1 MSQLIILTGMS
12 GAGKSTAMLLFEEL
26 HLRCIENPPVELF
39 TSLFE
44 LIYKE
49 SESETTVVSV
59 NLLNAMKAV
68 KAAKAISGL
77 KFELV
82 CLVASV
88 QDLLSRYKLTRHLHP
103 LQAEGYTLTRA
114 IDLDLSLV
122 ESIKPNIDTLIDSSH
137 LTSKN
142 FRQKLMA
149 RFSSITHKS
158 MTVSLVTFG
167 FKHGVPLDAD
177 SVFDV
182 RAIPNPFY
190 EDSLRALSGLDQA
203 VTTFVTTQ
211 PSYQTLFQSALTHI
225 KSYLH
230 LLIQEGR
237 PSYEIAIG
245 CTGGR
250 HRSVV
255 FAIALADA
263 LTASMDV
270 GVVITHR
277 DIEKMNEAE

>member
-1 MSQLIILTGMS
+1 MSHLIILTGMS

-26 HLRCIENPPVELF
+26 KLRCIENPPVELF

-44 LIYKE
+44 LIHNE
-49 SESETTVVSV
+49 NEAETTVVSV

-68 KAAKAISGL
+68 KAAKAIQGL
-77 KFELV
+77 KFEVV

-103 LQAEGYTLTRA
+103 LQSEGYTLTRA

-122 ESIKPNIDTLIDSSH
+122 ESIKPSIDTLIDSSH
-137 LTSKN
+137 LTAKN

-149 RFSSITHKS
+149 RFSSTSHKAI
-158 MTVSLVTFG
+158 TVSLVTFG
-167 FKHGVPLDAD
+167 FKHGVPIDAD
-177 SVFDV
+177 TVFDV

-190 EDSLRALSGLDQA
+190 ETSLRSLSGLDQP
-203 VTTFVTTQ
+203 VQTFVKDQ
-211 PSYQTLFQSALTHI
+211 PSYQTLFKSSLLHI
-225 KSYLH
+225 QNYLA
-230 LLIQEGR
+230 LLILEGR

-255 FAIALADA
+255 FASALAEV
-263 LTASMDV
+263 LTTTMDV
-270 GVVITHR
+270 SVVITHR
-277 DIEKMNEAE
+277 DIEKMHEAE

>member
-26 HLRCIENPPVELF
+26 KLRCIENPPVELF

-44 LIYKE
+44 LIYKQE
-49 SESETTVVSV
+49 ASETTVVSV
-59 NLLNAMKAV
+59 NLLNAMKAL
-68 KAAKAISGL
+68 KAAKAVEGL
-77 KFELV
+77 KFEVV

-122 ESIKPNIDTLIDSSH
+122 ESIKPSIDKLIDSSQ
-137 LTSKN
+137 LSPKN

-149 RFSSITHKS
+149 RFSSTSHKA
-158 MTVSLVTFG
+158 MTVSFVTFG
-167 FKHGVPLDAD
+167 FKHGVPIDAD
-177 SVFDV
+177 TVFDV

-190 EDSLRALSGLDQA
+190 EQSLRSLSGLDQP
-203 VTTFVTTQ
+203 VQTFVKDQ
-211 PSYQTLFQSALTHI
+211 PSYQTLLKSALTHI
-225 KSYLH
+225 ENYLA
-230 LLIQEGR
+230 LIMLEGR

-255 FAIALADA
+255 FAVALAEA
-263 LTASMDV
+263 LTISMDV

-277 DIEKMNEAE
+277 DIEKMHEAE

>member
-1 MSQLIILTGMS
+1 MSHLIILTGMS

-26 HLRCIENPPVELF
+26 KLRCIENPPVELF

-44 LIYKE
+44 LIYKQE
-49 SESETTVVSV
+49 ASETTVVSV
-59 NLLNAMKAV
+59 NLLNAMKAL
-68 KAAKAISGL
+68 KAAKAIEGL
-77 KFELV
+77 KFEVV

-122 ESIKPNIDTLIDSSH
+122 ESIKPSIDTLIDSSH
-137 LTSKN
+137 LTAKN

-149 RFSSITHKS
+149 RFSSTTHKA
-158 MTVSLVTFG
+158 MTVSFVTFG
-167 FKHGVPLDAD
+167 FKHGVPIDAD
-177 SVFDV
+177 TVFDV
-182 RAIPNPFY
+182 RAIPNPYY
-190 EDSLRALSGLDQA
+190 EESLRRLSGLDKP
-203 VTTFVTTQ
+203 VETFVKDQ
-211 PSYQTLFQSALTHI
+211 PSYQTLLKSAILHI
-225 KSYLH
+225 ENYLA
-230 LLIQEGR
+230 LLLLEGR

-255 FAIALADA
+255 FAVALAEA
-263 LTASMDV
+263 LANSMDV
-270 GVVITHR
+270 SVVITHR
-277 DIEKMNEAE
+277 DIEKMHEAE

>member
-44 LIYKE
+44 LIHKE
-49 SESETTVVSV
+49 SQTETTVVSV
-59 NLLNAMKAV
+59 NLLNATKAL
-68 KAAKAISGL
+68 KAARAITGL

-122 ESIKPNIDTLIDSSH
+122 ESIKPSIDTLIDSSH
-137 LTSKN
+137 LSSKN

-149 RFSSITHKS
+149 RFSSVSHKA
-158 MTVSLVTFG
+158 MTVSFVTFG

-177 SVFDV
+177 TVFDV
-182 RAIPNPFY
+182 RAIPNPYY
-190 EDSLRALSGLDQA
+190 EEPLRSLSGLDKPVQS
-203 VTTFVTTQ
+203 FVMSQ
-211 PSYQTLFQSALTHI
+211 SSYQTLFQSALAHI
-225 KSYLH
+225 QSYLT

-255 FAIALADA
+255 FAVALAEA
-263 LTASMDV
+263 LTASIDITA
-270 GVVITHR
+270 VITHR
-277 DIEKMNEAE
+277 DIDKMHEAE